1 MASRRWWESKLG
13 WQNDSKWNQHEWNY
27 TQWEPEPAGTSD
39 QDRSFLIDELRKD
52 VAILSSAVTE
62 AQHAATKS
70 AAAAAQ
76 AEAWA
81 AVASST
87 AVEDV
92 KGLLRCLA
100 WRVGYKPSRMA
111 RRGQRVTTRKIL
123 VVLCW
128 RGGRGLLFVVVAGR
142 ACM

>member
-13 WQNDSKWNQHEWNY
+13 WQNDSKWNKDEWND

-52 VAILSSAVTE
+52 VDILSAAVTE
-62 AQHAATKS
+62 AQQALVKS

-81 AVASST
+81 KQNQSRTST
-87 AVEDV
+87 P
-92 KGLLRCLA
+92 R
-100 WRVGYKPSRMA
+100 
-111 RRGQRVTTRKIL
+111 
-123 VVLCW
+123 
-128 RGGRGLLFVVVAGR
+128 
-142 ACM
+142 